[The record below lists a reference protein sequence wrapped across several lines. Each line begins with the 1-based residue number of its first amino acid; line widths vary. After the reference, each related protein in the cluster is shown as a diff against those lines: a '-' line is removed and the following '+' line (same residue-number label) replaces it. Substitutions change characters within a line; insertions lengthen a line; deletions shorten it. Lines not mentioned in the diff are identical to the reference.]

1 MAEVTTNQATTN
13 RGWRLR
19 RHPAG
24 ALATSDLELVTVPIV
39 PLQDGQ
45 ALVRTLVLS
54 VEAASRIWVG
64 HQRAFMPSVP
74 VGDVIRGVGV
84 GEVIASRRA
93 DLRPGDVVAGFLG
106 WQEFCVADDRLLEA
120 PLTTLPSP
128 LPAPASAFV
137 GVLGHIG
144 ISAYLGVDHL
154 DPGPGQT
161 VVISAAA
168 GGVGSI
174 AGQLAKL
181 RGARVVGIAGGPAK
195 CRYVVD
201 ELGFD
206 ACVDHRDPAWRD
218 LLDAAITDGVD
229 LDFENV
235 GGPIMDHLL
244 MRLNVGAKI
253 FLCGEVS
260 QYDDSGERTAWRGL
274 VNVDQIHMQ
283 RATMRGF
290 IVTDHLDRWPEAID
304 ALAALWTAGRL
315 MYRES
320 VVTGLEHAPAALARL
335 LAGDTVGKLVVAVAE
350 PQLSRGVQLVITGS
364 R

>member
-1 MAEVTTNQATTN
+1 MATN
-13 RGWRLR
+13 RAWRLR
-19 RHPAG
+19 RRPEG
-24 ALATSDLELVTVPIV
+24 AVADGDLELVTEETAE
-39 PLQDGQ
+39 LEEGQ
-45 ALVRTLVLS
+45 ALVRTRLLS
-54 VEAASRIWVG
+54 LDPTNRIWMSDIRG
-64 HQRAFMPSVP
+64 YMPPVPIDAVMRGIGIGEVVESRREDMP
-74 VGDVIRGVGV
+74 VGAL
-84 GEVIASRRA
+84 AS
-93 DLRPGDVVAGFLG
+93 GFLG
-106 WQEFCVADDRLLEA
+106 WQEFCVADDGLLEA

-144 ISAYLGVDHL
+144 ISAYLGVDYL

-201 ELGFD
+201 DLGFD
-206 ACVDHRDPAWRD
+206 ACVDHRDPAWRE
-218 LLDAAITDGVD
+218 LLDAAVPDGVD

-244 MRLNVGAKI
+244 MRLNLNARI
-253 FLCGEVS
+253 FLCGMVS

-290 IVTDHLDRWPEAID
+290 IVTDHLDRWPEALE
-304 ALAALWTAGRL
+304 ALAALWMAGRL
-315 MYRES
+315 KYRES

-350 PQLSRGVQLVITGS
+350 PDLCRDVQVVTTS
-364 R
+364 PR